1 MKKLWKKSLT
11 PKEVLVHE
19 FSGSH
24 LHNINV
30 SGETASGDIYKE
42 AAASYLEDLAK
53 IIKKKKIFIVD
64 ETASCWKKMPSRTFI
79 AKEEKSMLD
88 YRPSRDSMTVLLA
101 ANTTVDLC

>member
-11 PKEVLVHE
+11 PKEALVHE

-30 SGETASGDIYKE
+30 SGETASGDTFIE

-53 IIKKKKIFIVD
+53 IMKKKCF
-64 ETASCWKKMPSRTFI
+64 
-79 AKEEKSMLD
+79 SM
-88 YRPSRDSMTVLLA
+88 
-101 ANTTVDLC
+101 

>member
-1 MKKLWKKSLT
+1 MT

-53 IIKKKKIFIVD
+53 IMKKK
-64 ETASCWKKMPSRTFI
+64 
-79 AKEEKSMLD
+79 
-88 YRPSRDSMTVLLA
+88 
-101 ANTTVDLC
+101 